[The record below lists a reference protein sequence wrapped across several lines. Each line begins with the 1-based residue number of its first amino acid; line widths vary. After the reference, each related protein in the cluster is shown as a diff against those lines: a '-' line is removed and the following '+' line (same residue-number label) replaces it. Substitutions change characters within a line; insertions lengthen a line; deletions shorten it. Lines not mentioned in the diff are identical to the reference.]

1 MVLGLASLAAA
12 AVIGATPSAPAG
24 ETCDG
29 RGTRALVVNFVN
41 AFNRGDTKRLDSL
54 FARGQW
60 WRWFSVGTAP
70 GKRIKG
76 AAYNRG
82 TLLKYFVARHRQ
94 HERLQLRVFRSAARG
109 SLGYVNFSYELV
121 RKADDMPTPVLYV
134 GKGAMS
140 CWTGNIAVW
149 SMGAES

>member
-1 MVLGLASLAAA
+1 MFLGLASLAAA
-12 AVIGATPSAPAG
+12 SVIGATPSAPAG

-60 WRWFSVGTAP
+60 WKWFSVGTAP
-70 GKRIKG
+70 GKRIQG

-82 TLLKYFVARHRQ
+82 TLLKYFVARHRR
-94 HERLQLRVFRSAARG
+94 HERLQLRMFRSAARG
-109 SLGYVNFSYELV
+109 SLGIGTVVALLLPYVIW
-121 RKADDMPTPVLYV
+121 MTVL
-134 GKGAMS
+134 
-140 CWTGNIAVW
+140 WTIMFVAWYLLGLPW
-149 SMGAES
+149 GF